1 MEEAK
6 ESVEEINKDIS
17 DKLKPQ
23 LENLAM
29 ESGKF
34 NLEKAHS
41 NSKHIFLIKRKSLK
55 EKTGKNNFF
64 FFSTRKLA
72 NQPKN
77 NRSFKP
83 NERRLRAKKT
93 KRIFSKYQQFV
104 V

>member
-1 MEEAK
+1 MRENIENALNSLNNIENQMEEAK

-41 NSKHIFLIKRKSLK
+41 NSKHIFLIKRKSL
-55 EKTGKNNFF
+55 
-64 FFSTRKLA
+64 
-72 NQPKN
+72 
-77 NRSFKP
+77 
-83 NERRLRAKKT
+83 
-93 KRIFSKYQQFV
+93 
-104 V
+104 